1 MERNQIVI
9 GLSGKIGSGKN
20 TAALLLRKHYP
31 HFIELAFAENV
42 KKVVAILTGTTLE
55 ENMDREKRKR
65 RIDAFGATLGELQQK
80 VGNGMRASI
89 GVNVWINAV
98 MMDPSR
104 FKIVTDVRFP
114 DEVKAIEEI
123 GGIVIRIERSE
134 EHKNVHDLKGEFV
147 NDMRPKND
155 ISETALD
162 EYEFKL
168 VVKNEGNLDDLEREL
183 LNIVEAIAGERK

>member
-1 MERNQIVI
+1 MEGKIVI

-20 TAALLLRKHYP
+20 TAAILLRKSYP
-31 HFIELAFAENV
+31 DFIELAFAENV

-65 RIDAFGATLGELQQK
+65 RIDVFGATLGELQQK
-80 VGNGMRASI
+80 VGNGMRAAV

-98 MMDPSR
+98 MMDPSP

-114 DEVKAIEEI
+114 DEVKAIEEA

-134 EHKNVHDLKGEFV
+134 EHKKLHDVKGEFL

-162 EYEFKL
+162 DYDFKL
-168 VVKNEGNLDDLEREL
+168 VVKNDGNLDDLESEL
-183 LNIVEAIAGERK
+183 LNIVEVIAGERK